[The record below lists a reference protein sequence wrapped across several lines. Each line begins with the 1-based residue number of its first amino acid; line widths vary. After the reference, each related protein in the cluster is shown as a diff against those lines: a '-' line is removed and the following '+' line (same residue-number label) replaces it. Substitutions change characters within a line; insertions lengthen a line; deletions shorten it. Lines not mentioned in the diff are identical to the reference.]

1 MLQASNKQTM
11 ALSQSHSTSETAGR
25 NMNKADL
32 ISSRLDVET
41 PALTEEDTTLLI
53 KSLMCVF
60 SL

>member
-1 MLQASNKQTM
+1 M
-11 ALSQSHSTSETAGR
+11 ALSHFQSTSETAGG

-41 PALTEEDTTLLI
+41 PALTEEDTTLVI